1 MREVTERSFVER
13 RQGDWLSLE
22 ECLGPSIM
30 RLLPTQVAML
40 AQLYRNACADLARA
54 EAAQYSAPLLTYL
67 QELVARAH
75 ARIYDLHAR
84 EKRRRTVRR
93 QDVFLTLTSFATAV
107 RKHHVAIWI
116 ASFLF
121 FGPFILSALYTL
133 KNPGF
138 AGNFVSHEQLR
149 DLADAYA
156 QGFEGGRA
164 FDADAHMTGF
174 YVNNNVGI
182 ALRCFALGVFGGF
195 GSAVYLLYNGLATG
209 VVFGYIT
216 SQGNGANIITFT
228 IGHSAFELGAIVIAG
243 AAGLALGWSFV
254 RPGDLSRSESVRR
267 SGKSVLT
274 LVFGAAIM
282 LLIAALIEGF
292 WSSSSIPT
300 EIKRAVGIGNLLL
313 ILCYFIFAG
322 RKREA

>member
-13 RQGDWLSLE
+13 RQGDWLSLD
-22 ECLGPSIM
+22 ECLGVTVV
-30 RLLPTQVAML
+30 RLAPAQVATL

-75 ARIYDLHAR
+75 AQIYDLHAR
-84 EKRRRTVRR
+84 ETRRRTFRR
-93 QDVFLTLTSFATAV
+93 KDLVAALTSFAVAV
-107 RKHHVAIWI
+107 RKHHVAVWI
-116 ASFLF
+116 ATFLF
-121 FGPFILSALYTL
+121 FGPFIFAALYTL
-133 KNPGF
+133 KNPNF
-138 AGNFVSHEQLR
+138 ATHFAPQEQLR
-149 DLADAYA
+149 NLSDAYA

-164 FDADAHMTGF
+164 FDSDAEMTGF

-209 VVFGYIT
+209 TIFGYIT
-216 SQGNGANIITFT
+216 AQGNGGNILTFT
-228 IGHSAFELGAIVIAG
+228 VGHSAFELGAIVIAG

-254 RPGDLSRSESVRR
+254 SPGDFSRSESVRR

-274 LVFGAAIM
+274 LAFGAAIM

-292 WSSSSIPT
+292 WSASSIPT
-300 EIKRAVGIGNLLL
+300 AVKRSVGVGNLLL
-313 ILCYFIFAG
+313 ILSYFIFAG
-322 RKREA
+322 RKGEA